1 VLCACNETPDDF
13 VASSAKSLRKV
24 RANRF
29 VRRENA
35 ACDANFFC
43 CLLPAIF
50 RLDVMCKM
58 RMLAMRVDVVGA
70 LQSASLL
77 AMRNVLRRMHVALM
91 AALEQDF

>member
-1 VLCACNETPDDF
+1 MRCEFFLLLVACN
-13 VASSAKSLRKV
+13 
-24 RANRF
+24 
-29 VRRENA
+29 
-35 ACDANFFC
+35 
-43 CLLPAIF
+43 F

-77 AMRNVLRRMHVALM
+77 AMRNVLRRMHVALR

>member
-1 VLCACNETPDDF
+1 
-13 VASSAKSLRKV
+13 
-24 RANRF
+24 
-29 VRRENA
+29 
-35 ACDANFFC
+35 
-43 CLLPAIF
+43 LLPAIF

-77 AMRNVLRRMHVALM
+77 AMRNVLRRMHVALR